1 MSRNF
6 FVLYQ
11 IENSLILVFNLQA
24 NVSFNL
30 EFIIRVLIEK
40 LHFQLRSYLWID
52 TSHSITKFWWYFCT
66 NTLDSSYCASDFKS
80 SGPSKR
86 FFKGTVYLWYWYK
99 L

>member
-11 IENSLILVFNLQA
+11 IENSLLLVFNLQA

-40 LHFQLRSYLWID
+40 LHFQLRSYL
-52 TSHSITKFWWYFCT
+52 
-66 NTLDSSYCASDFKS
+66 
-80 SGPSKR
+80 
-86 FFKGTVYLWYWYK
+86 
-99 L
+99 